1 MNFTCN
7 QLAKRH
13 LECCSTAPSITSW
26 QIFSELFGFSSAKNS
41 KSHIMRKVLQGKNEL
56 HFFFPGVLPLD
67 RTDGPEHSK
76 CQPGVSMALMTFSFF
91 FFFLSSFSPPSSLLS
106 FSSCLPFLFLV
117 FDPPFF
123 PSFLNEE
130 TQHYLIKP
138 SQLIWEVLSA
148 LGV

>member
-56 HFFFPGVLPLD
+56 HFFFQVFYHWIGQMDQNIVN
-67 RTDGPEHSK
+67 
-76 CQPGVSMALMTFSFF
+76 VSQ
-91 FFFLSSFSPPSSLLS
+91 
-106 FSSCLPFLFLV
+106 V
-117 FDPPFF
+117 
-123 PSFLNEE
+123 
-130 TQHYLIKP
+130 
-138 SQLIWEVLSA
+138 
-148 LGV
+148 